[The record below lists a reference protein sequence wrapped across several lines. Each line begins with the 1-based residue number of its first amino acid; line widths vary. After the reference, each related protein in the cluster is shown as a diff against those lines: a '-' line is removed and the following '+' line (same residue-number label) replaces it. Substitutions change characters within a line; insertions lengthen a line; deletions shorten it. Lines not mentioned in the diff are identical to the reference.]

1 MALRTPGSSRDRLL
15 YEVAAELTSTLDLD
29 EVLGRLMDRVIELM
43 QAARGFVVLLNADN
57 SLQVRI
63 SRGETDEDKKQEFLG
78 SRTVIEQVVA
88 ERRAV
93 LTSDAGQDDRFKGQ
107 KSVILHNLRSI
118 IAVPL
123 TVKDKVIGALYV
135 DNPFRAGMFEEVDKE
150 FVQAI
155 ADLAAIAID
164 NARLY
169 TELKNNYEH
178 AEHLRRTFER
188 YVNKQVTDW
197 VLADPNRDKVFLPGQ
212 RLRVTMLA
220 SDIAGF
226 STLSQELEAEELV
239 EFLNGY
245 FKRMVDIVIEH
256 GGNVDKFQGDG
267 LLVAFGAPVPMEDSA
282 KRAVDAAVDMVRAV
296 DEMNVERARL
306 NESPIAIGIGLDTG
320 YVVAGNVG
328 SERRLEY
335 TLIGVPVNNAA
346 FLSKQRPAS
355 VLMSQS
361 TFKAV
366 AGTQAVEVEAREPIV
381 LKGGHREVPIYAV
394 K

>member
-15 YEVAAELTSTLDLD
+15 YEVAAELTSSLDLD